1 MEIAPSRGQP
11 TFGADVRTPQDLFCL
26 PALYC
31 FAWSY
36 GFYGFL
42 PFGGVSFT
50 VTCFFFFLLPSV
62 SRSAHMCVCLW
73 LIIYGSVDRVDRVE
87 RTRRIGWHLRRSLWL
102 PSCWLPIESLDLGP
116 SQPTKLIAGIVQHS
130 ERLSLKR
137 PRSPTSL
144 ITLLYLH

>member
-11 TFGADVRTPQDLFCL
+11 IFGADVRTPRTSFVCPPCIVLLGLMAFTAFCL
-26 PALYC
+26 LAAFHSL
-31 FAWSY
+31 
-36 GFYGFL
+36 L
-42 PFGGVSFT
+42 LV
-50 VTCFFFFLLPSV
+50 FFFLLPSV

-137 PRSPTSL
+137 PRLPTSL